1 MIRLN
6 NRWHQQGLSSVRM
19 RVGINTGP
27 VMVGSLGS
35 AERLK
40 FTTIG
45 DAVNIA
51 ARLENL
57 EKEAWKTEDPNT
69 VCRILI
75 GEKTKQNLGVHPW
88 PLKEVGSVM
97 LKGKTQNLPVYRL
110 FPKDS
115 EHPMQ

>member
-1 MIRLN
+1 
-6 NRWHQQGLSSVRM
+6 M

-27 VMVGSLGS
+27 VMVGSLGN

-57 EKEAWKTEDPNT
+57 QKDDWKTEDPHT

-75 GEKTKQNLGVHPW
+75 GETPKQYLGAHPW
-88 PLKEVGSVM
+88 FLTEVGAVM
-97 LKGKTQNLPVYRL
+97 LKGKTQSLPVYRL
-110 FPKDS
+110 YSKDN
-115 EHPMQ
+115 E

>member
-1 MIRLN
+1 
-6 NRWHQQGLSSVRM
+6 M

-45 DAVNIA
+45 DAANIA

-57 EKEAWKTEDPNT
+57 QKDTWKSEDPNA

-75 GEKTKQNLGVHPW
+75 GETTKQNLGDHPW
-88 PLKEVGSVM
+88 FLKEVGSVK
-97 LKGKTQNLPVYRL
+97 LKGKTKSLPVYRL
-110 FPKDS
+110 YSRDGEQPV
-115 EHPMQ
+115 Q